1 MSYAYQAG
9 GFITQD
15 VSLLAPHLFDY
26 ATIDDMAFCRGPIPT
41 VWAVSSNGQ
50 LLGMTYVPDQQIA
63 AWHHHDTGNGD
74 VFESV
79 AVITENNEDLLY
91 VVVNRTL
98 NGVQTRCVER
108 LASRYYASLSNAF
121 FVDCGATYN
130 GAPTTTVSGL
140 TWLNGMTVNI
150 LADGAVIPQQVV
162 TAGAITLPVAAS
174 IVTVGLPIQ
183 ADLQTMPV
191 SPQMD
196 SAFGQGMVKN
206 VNKIWPRVTRSSSL
220 LAGPDF
226 NNLVQYKQRT
236 NEPYGTPPSMQTGE
250 IEIVLIGEW
259 GNDGQ
264 VCIRQN
270 DPLPLDVA
278 SIAMEVAIG
287 GG

>member
-1 MSYAYQAG
+1 
-9 GFITQD
+9 
-15 VSLLAPHLFDY
+15 
-26 ATIDDMAFCRGPIPT
+26 
-41 VWAVSSNGQ
+41 
-50 LLGMTYVPDQQIA
+50 
-63 AWHHHDTGNGD
+63 
-74 VFESV
+74 
-79 AVITENNEDLLY
+79 
-91 VVVNRTL
+91 
-98 NGVQTRCVER
+98 
-108 LASRYYASLSNAF
+108 
-121 FVDCGATYN
+121 
-130 GAPTTTVSGL
+130 
-140 TWLNGMTVNI
+140 
-150 LADGAVIPQQVV
+150 
-162 TAGAITLPVAAS
+162 
-174 IVTVGLPIQ
+174 
-183 ADLQTMPV
+183 
-191 SPQMD
+191 MD